1 MFMGTHNPNLK
12 LISDSGQRLDNR
24 AFDQL
29 RNIRIDVGV
38 LESAVGSAYVE
49 WGDNKVI
56 AGVYGP
62 REVYPKFLAKA
73 DRALVRTIYSMSTFA
88 SLEEHGRA
96 GPNRRSNEISMV
108 LGEAFENVVMIEKF
122 PAKMI
127 DMHITVLQAAAG
139 TRIAAFLA
147 GIAALID
154 GGFPMSDIAAG
165 VSVGKADGHLVVDLN
180 KEEDNFGQADLPIV
194 YSSSDDILLLQMD
207 GKMTREEVKAALEM
221 ADTKSKV
228 VMDMIRKAVGAKYE
242 GAISNRLKL

>member
-1 MFMGTHNPNLK
+1 MGTHNPNLK
-12 LISDSGQRLDNR
+12 LIKDDGTRLDGR
-24 AFDQL
+24 VFDQL
-29 RNIRIDVGV
+29 RDIRIDVGV
-38 LESAVGSAYVE
+38 LESAGGSAYVE

-62 REVYPKFLAKA
+62 RDVYPKVFAKA
-73 DRALVRTIYSMSTFA
+73 DRAIVRTIYSMSTFA

-147 GIAALID
+147 GMAALID
-154 GGFPMSDIAAG
+154 GGFPMNDIAAG
-165 VSVGKADGHLVVDLN
+165 VSVGKADNKLVVDLN
-180 KEEDNFGQADLPIV
+180 KEEDNFGQADMPIV
-194 YSSSDDILLLQMD
+194 FSSSDDILLLQMD
-207 GKMTREEVKAALEM
+207 GKMTRDEIREGLELTDVKSRAI
-221 ADTKSKV
+221 
-228 VMDMIRKAVGAKYE
+228 MDMIRKAVEEKYK
-242 GAISNRLKL
+242 GAISNRLRL

>member
-1 MFMGTHNPNLK
+1 MGTHNPNLK
-12 LISDSGQRLDNR
+12 LISDSGQRLDGR
-24 AFDQL
+24 SFDQL
-29 RNIRIDVGV
+29 RAIRIDVGV
-38 LESAVGSAYVE
+38 LESAVGSAFVE
-49 WGDNKVI
+49 WGGNKVI

-62 REVYPKFLAKA
+62 RDVFPKVFAKA
-73 DRALVRTIYSMSTFA
+73 DRAIVRTIYAMSTFA

-127 DMHITVLQAAAG
+127 DMHISVLQAAAG

-147 GIAALID
+147 GMAALID

-165 VSVGKADGHLVVDLN
+165 ISVGKADGHLVIDLN
-180 KEEDNFGQADLPIV
+180 KEEDNFGQADMPIV
-194 YSSSDDILLLQMD
+194 YSASDDILLLQMD
-207 GKMTREEVKAALEM
+207 GKMTREEVKSALEM
-221 ADTKSKV
+221 ADAKSRT
-228 VMDMIRKAVGAKYE
+228 VMDMIRKAVEAKYE